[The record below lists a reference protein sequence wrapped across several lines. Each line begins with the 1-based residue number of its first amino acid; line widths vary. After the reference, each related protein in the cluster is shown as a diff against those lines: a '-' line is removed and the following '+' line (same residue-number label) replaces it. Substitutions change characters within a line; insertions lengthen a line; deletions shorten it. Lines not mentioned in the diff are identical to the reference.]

1 MPKKVESP
9 RAAVYYALI
18 EDLSAQGQLSIF
30 SVDSA
35 GKSTEKIYETV
46 YIHCRFANRS
56 GRRVKLTLA
65 NTIKSEILASGP
77 RTTCSAMKPAVTN
90 ILCEK

>member
-46 YIHCRFANRS
+46 YIH
-56 GRRVKLTLA
+56 
-65 NTIKSEILASGP
+65 
-77 RTTCSAMKPAVTN
+77 
-90 ILCEK
+90 